1 MKKNK
6 KEEKFS
12 KQFINNAIVVAVV
25 ALIIGCGVG
34 MSFANNK
41 NYDKSLNNNTNLK
54 NDNKKTND
62 TKKDNTKKE
71 DTKKE
76 DKPVVT
82 PPKEEIKITKSVTS
96 TIEYDTFN
104 NGLVSFKYPRGWK
117 VVIPKVDYIHYTFK
131 VYDPKN
137 PTYRFLFMMKLEG
150 FNKSSAAK
158 KWQKKY
164 YPKSMFAK
172 APVISKKTTAGFYK
186 IWNQTVKYVNKNDLK
201 TNYLPKLNKFKV
213 VQNLGKNGKIGGH
226 ILRATF
232 KDSNNKLAQGLF
244 TASVKSAGKYYVN
257 SNVWNL
263 RSKKIDVFPLNV
275 YNIIMMSAPDE
286 EFNNWQPI
294 LDKCIGSIEFSK
306 KFIQGFNKEEKQL
319 MATIQANQRIYDQ
332 ISDMI
337 MDSWNKRNS
346 SYDIIS
352 QKRSDATLG
361 YERVYDTQTGDIY
374 KAYNGFM
381 DDYSGSRYQTITD
394 DMYTSAISG
403 YIEK

>member
-41 NYDKSLNNNTNLK
+41 SNEKSLNNNTNLK
-54 NDNKKTND
+54 NDNKKTD
-62 TKKDNTKKE
+62 DTKKE

-104 NGLVSFKYPRGWK
+104 NGLVSFKYPKGWK

-137 PTYRFLFMMKLEG
+137 PTYRFIFMMKLEG
-150 FNKSSAAK
+150 FNKSKAAK

-172 APVISKKTTAGFYK
+172 APVISKKTTEAFYK
-186 IWNQTVKYVNKNDLK
+186 VWNDTAKYVNKNDLK
-201 TNYLPKLNKFKV
+201 SNYLPKLNKFKV
-213 VQNLGKNGKIGGH
+213 VQNLGKNKMIGGH

-232 KDSNNKLAQGLF
+232 KDEKGKLAQGLF

-275 YNIIMMSAPDE
+275 YNIVMMSAPDE
-286 EFNNWQPI
+286 EFNNWQPV

-306 KFIQGFNKEEKQL
+306 KFIKGFNKEEKQL

-374 KAYNGFM
+374 KAYNGFT
-381 DDYSGSRYQTITD
+381 DGYSGNRYQPITD
-394 DMYTSAISG
+394 EMYKSPVSG